1 MRPPSVWRADVPV
14 DDLVVVAA
22 DPTEGPWI
30 VDAGELDATFQ
41 QLALLESASEA
52 IVSIPLGLLAF
63 IWWIRRIRSGRP
75 EAVAAPDADPN

>member
-1 MRPPSVWRADVPV
+1 MAGSRRRVPAARLATP
-14 DDLVVVAA
+14 DL
-22 DPTEGPWI
+22 
-30 VDAGELDATFQ
+30 DAGELDATFQ